1 MGEKMKSNN
10 RSRGS
15 VSALLLVLFGSG
27 ALLHATSAPAAA
39 SYPTKPIRLIAPFPP
54 GSSSDIVG
62 RALGQKLQEQ
72 MGEPVIVENR
82 PGAGGSV
89 GIGVAAKAP
98 PDGYTI
104 LIATPGIALAP
115 ALYSNLPYDAFRD
128 LTPIARLTSI
138 RNVML
143 VHPSVPAKTLRQ
155 FISLARAHPGKLNY
169 GSGGV
174 GTTNHLANELLKSLE
189 KINMVHVAYK
199 GATQAMTGMM
209 GGEVDEVIMPVTAA
223 LPQIRTGKVRPL
235 AVLAEERVASLPD
248 VPTAKEAGVD
258 NFTLSVWYGMFAPA
272 ATPRDIVER
281 LTREIT
287 RALES
292 PDYRQRLNSMGVEPW
307 PGTPEQMAELLRSET
322 KRYAEIV
329 RAAGIP
335 RDKN

>member
-1 MGEKMKSNN
+1 MRLIA
-10 RSRGS
+10 RSRRPLLTLVVALCGWALVPATLAHAGS
-15 VSALLLVLFGSG
+15 
-27 ALLHATSAPAAA
+27 P
-39 SYPTKPIRLIAPFPP
+39 YPTKPIRLIVPFPP

-62 RALGQKLQEQ
+62 RALGQKLHEQ
-72 MGEPVIVENR
+72 MGEPVVAENR

-89 GIGVAAKAP
+89 GIGVAAKSP

-128 LTPIARLTSI
+128 LTPIARLSSI
-138 RNVML
+138 PNVML
-143 VHPSVPAKTLRQ
+143 VHPSVPARTLRQ

-174 GTTNHLANELLKSLE
+174 GTTNHLANELLKTLE

-223 LPQIRTGKVRPL
+223 LPQIRAGKVRPL
-235 AVLAEERVASLPD
+235 AVLSEQRVASLPE
-248 VPTAKEAGVD
+248 VPTSREAGVN

-272 ATPRDIVER
+272 ATPRDIMER
-281 LTREIT
+281 LSREVIK
-287 RALES
+287 ALES
-292 PDYRQRLNSMGVEPW
+292 SDYRQRLTSLGVDPW
-307 PGTPEQMAELLRSET
+307 PGTPAEMTELLRSET

>member
-1 MGEKMKSNN
+1 MRLIA
-10 RSRGS
+10 RSRRPLLTLVVALCGW
-15 VSALLLVLFGSG
+15 ALLPATLAQAGS
-27 ALLHATSAPAAA
+27 P
-39 SYPTKPIRLIAPFPP
+39 YPTKPIRLIVPFPP

-62 RALGQKLQEQ
+62 RALGQKLHEQ
-72 MGEPVIVENR
+72 MGEPVVAENR

-89 GIGVAAKAP
+89 GIGVAAKSP

-128 LTPIARLTSI
+128 LTPIARLSSI
-138 RNVML
+138 PNVML
-143 VHPSVPAKTLRQ
+143 VHPTVPARTLRQ

-174 GTTNHLANELLKSLE
+174 GTTNHLANELLKTLE

-223 LPQIRTGKVRPL
+223 LPQIRAGKVRPL
-235 AVLAEERVASLPD
+235 AVLSEQRVASLPE
-248 VPTAKEAGVD
+248 VPTSREAGVN

-272 ATPRDIVER
+272 ATPRDIMER
-281 LTREIT
+281 LSREVIK
-287 RALES
+287 ALES
-292 PDYRQRLNSMGVEPW
+292 SDYRQRLTSLGVDAW
-307 PGTPEQMAELLRSET
+307 PGTPAEMTELLRSET

>member
-1 MGEKMKSNN
+1 M
-10 RSRGS
+10 RLIARGS
-15 VSALLLVLFGSG
+15 RPLLTLVVALCGWALMPATLAHSGSPY
-27 ALLHATSAPAAA
+27 PA
-39 SYPTKPIRLIAPFPP
+39 KPIRLIVPFPP

-62 RALGQKLQEQ
+62 RALGQKLHEQ
-72 MGEPVIVENR
+72 MGEPVVAENR

-89 GIGVAAKAP
+89 GIGVAAKSP

-128 LTPIARLTSI
+128 LTPIARLSSI
-138 RNVML
+138 PNVML
-143 VHPSVPAKTLRQ
+143 VHPSVPARTLRQ
-155 FISLARAHPGKLNY
+155 LISLARAHPGKLNY

-174 GTTNHLANELLKSLE
+174 GTTNHLANELLKTLE

-223 LPQIRTGKVRPL
+223 LPQIRAGKVRPL
-235 AVLAEERVASLPD
+235 AVLSEQRVASLPE
-248 VPTAKEAGVD
+248 VPTSREAGVN

-272 ATPRDIVER
+272 ATPRDIMER
-281 LTREIT
+281 LSREVIK
-287 RALES
+287 ALES
-292 PDYRQRLNSMGVEPW
+292 SDYRQRLTSLGVDPW
-307 PGTPEQMAELLRSET
+307 PGTPAEMTELLRSET

>member
-1 MGEKMKSNN
+1 M
-10 RSRGS
+10 RLIALSRRPLLTLVVALCGW
-15 VSALLLVLFGSG
+15 ALLPATLAHAGS
-27 ALLHATSAPAAA
+27 P
-39 SYPTKPIRLIAPFPP
+39 YPTKPIRLIVPFPP

-62 RALGQKLQEQ
+62 RALGQKLHEQ
-72 MGEPVIVENR
+72 MGEPVVDENR

-89 GIGVAAKAP
+89 GIGVAAKSP

-128 LTPIARLTSI
+128 LTPIARLSSI
-138 RNVML
+138 PNVML
-143 VHPSVPAKTLRQ
+143 VHPSV
-155 FISLARAHPGKLNY
+155 
-169 GSGGV
+169 
-174 GTTNHLANELLKSLE
+174 LE

-223 LPQIRTGKVRPL
+223 LPQIRAGKVRPL
-235 AVLAEERVASLPD
+235 AVLSEQRVASLPE
-248 VPTAKEAGVD
+248 VPTSREAGVN
-258 NFTLSVWYGMFAPA
+258 NFNLSVWYGMFAPA
-272 ATPRDIVER
+272 ATPRDIMER
-281 LTREIT
+281 LSREVIK
-287 RALES
+287 ALES
-292 PDYRQRLNSMGVEPW
+292 SDYRQRLTSLGVDPW
-307 PGTPEQMAELLRSET
+307 PGTPAEMTELLRSET

>member
-1 MGEKMKSNN
+1 MRSN
-10 RSRGS
+10 RSTRHFLFTFFLIVLCAAAGS
-15 VSALLLVLFGSG
+15 ATT
-27 ALLHATSAPAAA
+27 ADAATS
-39 SYPTKPIRLIAPFPP
+39 YPMKPLRLIVPFPP

-62 RALGQKLQEQ
+62 RALGQKLHEQ
-72 MGEPVIVENR
+72 MGEPVVAENR

-104 LIATPGIALAP
+104 LISTPGIALAP

-128 LTPIARLTSI
+128 LTPIARLSSI
-138 RNVML
+138 PNVML
-143 VHPSVPAKTLRQ
+143 VHPLVPAKTLRQ
-155 FISLARAHPGKLNY
+155 FISLARAHPGKLNF

-174 GTTNHLANELLKSLE
+174 GTTNHLANELLKTLE

-223 LPQIRTGKVRPL
+223 LPQIRAGKVRPL
-235 AVLAEERVASLPD
+235 AVLSEERVRHLPE
-248 VPTAKEAGVD
+248 VPTTKEAGVN
-258 NFTLSVWYGMFAPA
+258 NFTLSVWYGIFAPA

-281 LTREIT
+281 LSREVIK
-287 RALES
+287 ALES
-292 PDYRQRLNSMGVEPW
+292 PDYRERLISLGVNPW
-307 PGTPEQMAELLRSET
+307 PGTPAQMAELLRVET

-329 RAAGIP
+329 RGAGIP